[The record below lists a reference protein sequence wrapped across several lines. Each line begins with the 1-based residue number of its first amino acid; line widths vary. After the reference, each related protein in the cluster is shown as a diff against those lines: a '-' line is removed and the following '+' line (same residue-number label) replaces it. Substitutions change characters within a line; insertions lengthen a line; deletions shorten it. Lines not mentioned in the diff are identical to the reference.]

1 MRILVAELNVGDFV
15 PAAGLVTATESI
27 NSENVQVTFATG
39 LVAIWSIY
47 TWIKVAPFTFSVI

>member
-1 MRILVAELNVGDFV
+1 MRILVAELNVGDYV
-15 PAAGLVTATESI
+15 PAAGLVTATEFI

-47 TWIKVAPFTFSVI
+47 TWIKADQFDFSMI